1 MSWLQSFI
9 PVFLSL
15 IRTGVCAPHV
25 PMSVHRETHHPGAIP
40 NFPFQEQPASTAGAG
55 AGRPVADLR
64 AALDAA
70 VQTALKSFHEYMEAV
85 APPPGRAAGGEI
97 AGGAL
102 AGGDLAV
109 DLGRYSVGRGL
120 AGSMG
125 APGQAFPSGQ
135 IETGGSPRA
144 VMSPDQQGRLN
155 EALALAFSVDL
166 GGAVEA
172 EEPVRW
178 SQRAPERPPV
188 MKMAEEPGEA
198 GEPALPVVPPPMYSP
213 FTLVSPPPAGPFSTP
228 PASFI
233 PGAAVAPAALV
244 AAAPPLPV
252 GAAVV
257 SPFQLVQPPAVSG
270 EGASHASW
278 PTSPFFGAAQASTGP
293 AVPVEPPPVVAFSGV
308 AGGAASL
315 PVPPSG
321 GVGAPSSSG
330 VNFSDL
336 LRSNGQR

>member
-1 MSWLQSFI
+1 
-9 PVFLSL
+9 
-15 IRTGVCAPHV
+15 
-25 PMSVHRETHHPGAIP
+25 
-40 NFPFQEQPASTAGAG
+40 
-55 AGRPVADLR
+55 
-64 AALDAA
+64 
-70 VQTALKSFHEYMEAV
+70 
-85 APPPGRAAGGEI
+85 
-97 AGGAL
+97 
-102 AGGDLAV
+102 
-109 DLGRYSVGRGL
+109 
-120 AGSMG
+120 
-125 APGQAFPSGQ
+125 
-135 IETGGSPRA
+135 
-144 VMSPDQQGRLN
+144 MSPDQQGRLN

-188 MKMAEEPGEA
+188 MKMAEEPGGV
-198 GEPALPVVPPPMYSP
+198 GEPALPVVPPPVYSP

-228 PASFI
+228 HSTFI

-252 GAAVV
+252 GAPVV
-257 SPFQLVQPPAVSG
+257 SPFQLVQPPAGPGVSAVSAVSG

-293 AVPVEPPPVVAFSGV
+293 VGPVELPPVVAFSGV
-308 AGGAASL
+308 AGGEASL

-321 GVGAPSSSG
+321 GSGAPSSSG

-336 LRSNGQR
+336 LRTNGQR

>member
-1 MSWLQSFI
+1 
-9 PVFLSL
+9 
-15 IRTGVCAPHV
+15 
-25 PMSVHRETHHPGAIP
+25 MSVHRETNHPGAIP
-40 NFPFQEQPASTAGAG
+40 NFPFQEQPASAAGAAG
-55 AGRPVADLR
+55 GRPVADLR

-85 APPPGRAAGGEI
+85 APAPGRAAGGEI
-97 AGGAL
+97 ASGAF
-102 AGGDLAV
+102 AVGDLAM
-109 DLGRYSVGRGL
+109 DLGRFSVGRGL
-120 AGSMG
+120 AGAIG

-135 IETGGSPRA
+135 IETGVSPRA
-144 VMSPDQQGRLN
+144 VMTPDQQGRLN

-166 GGAVEA
+166 GGAEEA

-178 SQRAPERPPV
+178 SQRASERPPV
-188 MKMAEEPGEA
+188 MKMSEEPGEA
-198 GEPALPVVPPPMYSP
+198 GEPSLPVMPPPVYSP

-228 PASFI
+228 HAAFI

-244 AAAPPLPV
+244 AAAPPLPA

-257 SPFQLVQPPAVSG
+257 SPFQLVQPPAGAAVSG

-293 AVPVEPPPVVAFSGV
+293 AGPVELPPVVAFSGV
-308 AGGAASL
+308 AGGVASL

-336 LRSNGQR
+336 LRTNGQR

>member
-1 MSWLQSFI
+1 
-9 PVFLSL
+9 
-15 IRTGVCAPHV
+15 
-25 PMSVHRETHHPGAIP
+25 MSVHRETNHPGAIP
-40 NFPFQEQPASTAGAG
+40 NFPFQEQPVSTAGA
-55 AGRPVADLR
+55 ATGRPVADLR

-70 VQTALKSFHEYMEAV
+70 VQTALRSFHEYMEAV
-85 APPPGRAAGGEI
+85 APAQGPAAGGEI
-97 AGGAL
+97 SSGAL
-102 AGGDLAV
+102 AVGDLAM
-109 DLGRYSVGRGL
+109 DLGRFSVGRGL

-135 IETGGSPRA
+135 IETGVSPRA

-188 MKMAEEPGEA
+188 MKMAEELREV
-198 GEPALPVVPPPMYSP
+198 GEPALPAVPPPVYSP

-228 PASFI
+228 HSTFI

-252 GAAVV
+252 GAPVV
-257 SPFQLVQPPAVSG
+257 SPFQLVQPSVVAAVPAVSG
-270 EGASHASW
+270 DGASHASW
-278 PTSPFFGAAQASTGP
+278 PTSPFFGAAQASTGSTP
-293 AVPVEPPPVVAFSGV
+293 PVELPPVVALSGG
-308 AGGAASL
+308 AGGAGSL
-315 PVPPSG
+315 PIPPSG
-321 GVGAPSSSG
+321 GAGAPSSSG

-336 LRSNGQR
+336 LRTNGQR

>member
-1 MSWLQSFI
+1 
-9 PVFLSL
+9 
-15 IRTGVCAPHV
+15 
-25 PMSVHRETHHPGAIP
+25 MSVHRETNHPGAIP
-40 NFPFQEQPASTAGAG
+40 NFPFQEQPASAAGAA

-85 APPPGRAAGGEI
+85 APPPGRVAGGEI
-97 AGGAL
+97 

-109 DLGRYSVGRGL
+109 DLGRFSVGRGL

-135 IETGGSPRA
+135 IETGVSPRA

-166 GGAVEA
+166 GGVEEA
-172 EEPVRW
+172 EEPARW
-178 SQRAPERPPV
+178 SPRAPERPPV

-213 FTLVSPPPAGPFSTP
+213 FTLVSPPPTGPFSTP
-228 PASFI
+228 HSTFI

-252 GAAVV
+252 GAPVV
-257 SPFQLVQPPAVSG
+257 SPFQLVQPPAGPAGPAVPAVSG
-270 EGASHASW
+270 EGASHANW

-293 AVPVEPPPVVAFSGV
+293 VELPPVVAFSGV

-321 GVGAPSSSG
+321 GAGAPSSSG

-336 LRSNGQR
+336 LRTNGQR

>member
-1 MSWLQSFI
+1 
-9 PVFLSL
+9 
-15 IRTGVCAPHV
+15 
-25 PMSVHRETHHPGAIP
+25 
-40 NFPFQEQPASTAGAG
+40 
-55 AGRPVADLR
+55 
-64 AALDAA
+64 
-70 VQTALKSFHEYMEAV
+70 
-85 APPPGRAAGGEI
+85 
-97 AGGAL
+97 
-102 AGGDLAV
+102 
-109 DLGRYSVGRGL
+109 VGRGL

-135 IETGGSPRA
+135 IETGVSPRA

-166 GGAVEA
+166 GGTVEA

-188 MKMAEEPGEA
+188 MKMAEELGEV
-198 GEPALPVVPPPMYSP
+198 GEPALPVVPPPVYSP

-228 PASFI
+228 HSTFI

-252 GAAVV
+252 GAPVV
-257 SPFQLVQPPAVSG
+257 SPFQLVQPSVVAAGPAVSG
-270 EGASHASW
+270 EGAGHASW
-278 PTSPFFGAAQASTGP
+278 PTSPFFGAAQASTGS

-321 GVGAPSSSG
+321 GSGAPSSSG

-336 LRSNGQR
+336 LRTNGQR